1 MVASRSRQLP
11 PPPAEPTNG
20 LDSSTALSI
29 MEHIVHWA
37 HTTDGTVVAALQ
49 APTPELVAAFDSLI
63 VMGDGHVIYH
73 GPVDGVTGYFRA
85 LGYGLPSTCDLGDWL
100 AELAT
105 SPATTRAVYADDPS
119 CVGLPP
125 AKHTTLPALAEAWAA
140 SPQAAQLMA
149 TPTAS
154 TLTLA
159 SPQAV
164 SQWKAEQVNGA
175 VAETRLLVARQ
186 FKLLT
191 RNKTLVLG
199 KINPAIIMGAII
211 GSVFYRPDQTQFVL
225 RISLALF
232 ACIFVSYSNMVRG
245 RPRGAPACA
254 AIHHAYHT
262 SPSPAAG

>member
-1 MVASRSRQLP
+1 VSNGAGTWLPRPVSRPPLPSTCHRLVA
-11 PPPAEPTNG
+11 PAEPTNG

-37 HTTDGTVVAALQ
+37 HNTNGTVVTALQ

-105 SPATTRAVYADDPS
+105 SPATTRAVDADDPA
-119 CVGLPP
+119 CADLPP
-125 AKHTTLPALAEAWAA
+125 AKHSTLPALAEVWSA
-140 SPQAAQLMA
+140 SPQASQLMA
-149 TPTAS
+149 TPTATTF
-154 TLTLA
+154 TLTT
-159 SPQAV
+159 PQAQR
-164 SQWKAEQVNGA
+164 QWKAEQVNG
-175 VAETRLLVARQ
+175 VLAETRLLVARQ

-199 KINPAIIMGAII
+199 ECRAMPHRGPGGAQCTAAPTRLACRQDQPRHHQGPHHRVRVLPA
-211 GSVFYRPDQTQFVL
+211 
-225 RISLALF
+225 
-232 ACIFVSYSNMVRG
+232 
-245 RPRGAPACA
+245 
-254 AIHHAYHT
+254 
-262 SPSPAAG
+262 